1 MTKKVI
7 KYDSIEMVFKPKAM
21 KVHLSVKLFFDKQK
35 KLYIHKHWGYL
46 DLDQV
51 RKINDISSNDSLA
64 LIEQRNIDNDIR
76 SFAELKV
83 NLFCGIDL
91 KNNFSEIEKI
101 FEFRAKIKTLKEQ
114 LEILENDVSY
124 NPQAIDEKLMN
135 SLDIHNVKVM
145 KWSGEPDEMDAF
157 FKKLG

>member
-7 KYDSIEMVFKPKAM
+7 KYDSIEMVFKPISGKM
-21 KVHLSVKLFFDKQK
+21 NLSVKLFFDKQK
-35 KLYIHKHWGYL
+35 KYYIHEHWEYL
-46 DLDQV
+46 HLNSA
-51 RKINDISSNDSLA
+51 RKINDMSSNDSLA
-64 LIEQRNIDNDIR
+64 LIERRNTDNVDGVR
-76 SFAELKV
+76 RFAELKV
-83 NLFCGIDL
+83 DLFCGIDL

-135 SLDIHNVKVM
+135 SLDIHNAKVM
-145 KWSGEPDEMDAF
+145 KWSGESDATDDF
-157 FKKLG
+157 F